1 MDTQTV
7 LKIIKTIE
15 NRLTFKDLIDD
26 TPYTQG
32 MKDAFNQLKNYLD
45 FFIDE
50 EVSQVEN
57 DMNDIMNEI
66 NDQDRLQADE
76 ESRLGQ
82 ED

>member
-1 MDTQTV
+1 MDTETV

-45 FFIDE
+45 FFIE
-50 EVSQVEN
+50 SQVSQVEN
-57 DMNDIMNEI
+57 EMNRGE
-66 NDQDRLQADE
+66 
-76 ESRLGQ
+76 
-82 ED
+82 